1 MRKARLLLGLLLVAA
16 LAAVLVAVLRP
27 FATTVVD
34 GGPLGP
40 QDNPGTACLPGR
52 PGHGNTD
59 GLESYVNSGPGIVI
73 IDRVSLASP
82 RNLRLAG
89 AYIVPGRY
97 AVGTWGT
104 FPPPAGQLPKGV
116 KWAERRL
123 PAGTH
128 VLPGQRVNVV
138 VGVAPTRD
146 TSGSTAGILVW
157 YHDRHTYYERRSSIR
172 VAIKVS
178 PARCF

>member
-1 MRKARLLLGLLLVAA
+1 MTKTRLLRGLLLVAA
-16 LAAVLVAVLRP
+16 LSAVLVAILRP
-27 FATTVVD
+27 FASAVAD

-59 GLESYVNSGPGIVI
+59 GLESYINSGPDSVI
-73 IDRVSLASP
+73 IDRVSLAAP
-82 RNLRLAG
+82 RDLRLAG

-116 KWAERRL
+116 EWAKRRL
-123 PAGTH
+123 PPGTREH
-128 VLPGQRVNVV
+128 
-138 VGVAPTRD
+138 A
-146 TSGSTAGILVW
+146 
-157 YHDRHTYYERRSSIR
+157 
-172 VAIKVS
+172 
-178 PARCF
+178 